1 MKIELM
7 TALLVYLKHLKQIS
21 KALLSFHDPSSF
33 FNLDIVWTI
42 KKVQIS
48 FKELLKIRFFFF
60 VLNRF

>member
-33 FNLDIVWTI
+33 FNLDIV
-42 KKVQIS
+42 
-48 FKELLKIRFFFF
+48 
-60 VLNRF
+60 